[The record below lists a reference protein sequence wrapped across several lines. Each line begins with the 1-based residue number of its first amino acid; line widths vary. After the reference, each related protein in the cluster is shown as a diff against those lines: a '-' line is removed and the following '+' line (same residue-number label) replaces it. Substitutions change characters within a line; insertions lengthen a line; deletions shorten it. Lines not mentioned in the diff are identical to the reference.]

1 MPGVTCDIETLAQSR
16 PMDIARCLSGVS
28 TVSPF
33 IHPKSRRLEF
43 VLVAAHGQPLTAT
56 EREWSFP
63 STVDWIECRYME
75 RWLPVG
81 ATDDEWRLR
90 HAYFHLYQHLGP
102 DDPPKEILAFHW
114 EPIGDDG
121 SSTGAEH
128 IRRPHLH
135 LASSF
140 EPLTRS
146 HLIVTLTVPPESQT
160 SVGYLNELLDE
171 VIRMVGSEVL
181 DRMPAQP

>member
-1 MPGVTCDIETLAQSR
+1 MADVRCDIETLAQSR
-16 PMDIARCLSGVS
+16 PVDIARCLSGVS
-28 TVSPF
+28 TVFPH

-75 RWLPVG
+75 RWLPAG
-81 ATDDEWRLR
+81 ATDQVWKLR

-102 DDPPKEILAFHW
+102 DDAPKEMFAFHW

-121 SSTGAEH
+121 SSAGPEH
-128 IRRPHLH
+128 TRRPHLH
-135 LASSF
+135 LASSL
-140 EPLTRS
+140 EPLSRS
-146 HLIVTLTVPPESQT
+146 HLVVTLTVPPDSQT
-160 SVGYLNELLDE
+160 SVEYLNELLDE
-171 VIRMVGSEVL
+171 VIRMVGVEVL
-181 DRMPAQP
+181 DRMPPQP